1 MAAVV
6 ECDRARQSSCIRS
19 HHCDRGVAWGTGID
33 TRLLLQRGLIG
44 TAILSFGIWSGAE
57 AFHLPFHSGM
67 TDIGASAGYVFAS
80 LALFFAAAGSAWSV
94 DAWLRPRN
102 VHASA

>member
-1 MAAVV
+1 MIGLANPAAFAVTIAIV
-6 ECDRARQSSCIRS
+6 ESLGALVLILGFFCNA
-19 HHCDRGVAWGTGID
+19 AF
-33 TRLLLQRGLIG
+33 IG

-80 LALFFAAAGSAWSV
+80 LALFFAAAGSTWSV